1 MGVGGCGHVC
11 LLVGVVTSYRLFTI
25 YGLFILCFVFS
36 HVTEVLVNSP
46 GDLAATFLLPSD
58 ALIVPHLSTLYPHV
72 YNASTQSSD
81 IVEGGVASGVGVVY
95 SLCVDRVFEG
105 HNMAAIVTLLN
116 YLHVKLVS
124 CYRTMSVFIIGIIMC
139 T

>member
-1 MGVGGCGHVC
+1 MFCVP
-11 LLVGVVTSYRLFTI
+11 
-25 YGLFILCFVFS
+25 S

-46 GDLAATFLLPSD
+46 GELAASFVLPSD
-58 ALIVPHLSTLYPHV
+58 TLIAPNLSTLYPHV

-95 SLCVDRVFEG
+95 SLCVDRVLEG

-116 YLHVKLVS
+116 YLHVRLVS
-124 CYRTMSVFIIGIIMC
+124 CRTMLLIGIIMC